1 MQLPHV
7 AKLEEINIVIA
18 PGTWHMAPGT
28 WHLTHGTLH
37 LTPVTW
43 HMASVT
49 WHLVHCFT
57 IFHLRSGLINTH
69 TQRTIQRSSSWAIN
83 YLAPGSD
90 YLSPGTWLQCVKVLF
105 YDAACV
111 RKGPPR
117 LLSGHKSQLIPFIAR
132 LWIAPQLTP
141 LHPDRKH
148 QRILFVEWWKPAT
161 RYYQVNDG

>member
-1 MQLPHV
+1 MRCRLQLPHV
-7 AKLEEINIVIA
+7 AKLEGINIGIA
-18 PGTWHMAPGT
+18 PG
-28 WHLTHGTLH
+28 
-37 LTPVTW
+37 TW

-83 YLAPGSD
+83 YLAPG
-90 YLSPGTWLQCVKVLF
+90 TWLKCAKVLF

-148 QRILFVEWWKPAT
+148 QRILFVEW
-161 RYYQVNDG
+161 YYQGK